1 MAKKQNSAVQE
12 EVFNGET
19 AAGVAT
25 TASFFYLPCPPTSV
39 FIFFLVMMMMI
50 SHLLS
55 AYHVAGTLSTLAR
68 PQTPGEVGII
78 CHFTVEDTMDYL
90 AQGCRQNKVS
100 NSSLPDSKVQDNQN
114 ASG

>member
-1 MAKKQNSAVQE
+1 MEKQLLVWLLQLL
-12 EVFNGET
+12 
-19 AAGVAT
+19 
-25 TASFFYLPCPPTSV
+25 SFTFPVPHLLF
-39 FIFFLVMMMMI
+39 FIF

-55 AYHVAGTLSTLAR
+55 AYHVAGTLLSTFTR

-100 NSSLPDSKVQDNQN
+100 NSSLPDSKAQDNQN

>member
-12 EVFNGET
+12 EVFNGEE

-25 TASFFYLPCPPTSV
+25 TASFFYLPCPPLLF
-39 FIFFLVMMMMI
+39 FIFFLVMMMI

-90 AQGCRQNKVS
+90 AQRCRQNKVS
-100 NSSLPDSKVQDNQN
+100 NSSLPDSKAQDNQN